1 MLRHI
6 RIAPRILTLLRN
18 LLLLAIL
25 LGLPNIAVAKGPA
38 YGTAINLEV
47 AKKVAQSAAQEA
59 QKNDF
64 SMAIAIVDTGG
75 HLVYFEKQDD
85 TQVASVEVALAKA
98 RSANNFKRP
107 TKNLEDAVNSG
118 RNSLLGLLGAVPVE
132 GGIPII
138 VDGKIIGAIGV
149 SGGTSEQ
156 DGAVATAG
164 VKSLEAAR

>member
-1 MLRHI
+1 MFGHTDI
-6 RIAPRILTLLRN
+6 TPRILLLLRN

-25 LGLPNIAVAKGPA
+25 LGLPNIAIAQGIA

-47 AKKVAQSAAQEA
+47 AKKVAASAAQEA
-59 QKNDF
+59 RKNNF

-85 TQVASVEVALAKA
+85 TQIASIEVALAKA

-107 TKNLEDAVNSG
+107 TKALEDAVNGG
-118 RNSLLGLLGAVPVE
+118 RNSVLGLPGAVPVE

-138 VDGKIIGAIGV
+138 ADGKIIGAIGV
-149 SGGTSEQ
+149 SGGTSQQ
-156 DGAVATAG
+156 DGVVAAAG
-164 VKSLEAAR
+164 VKTLGSNN